1 MHPTSQQTHYWLA
14 GHGLCL
20 KQFNIQLSEGFFVNT
35 AVTTMTS
42 EASTPL
48 SQSLNTSLTE
58 SLTRPLN
65 GPLDTLKKPLH
76 KPLNKSSGLSTSHA
90 AAIDMIRTQ
99 YQQHFS
105 CQLQHSLPYSLSQLD
120 HEQHQILACTGYQ
133 PASEGALF
141 LEQYLDEPVDDCL
154 QRRTNEYVSREQIV
168 EIGGF
173 AVGHQRHA
181 LPFMLLLAP
190 RLAELGF
197 KTVVCTVT
205 RPMQRCLR
213 TLGIV
218 STLVADADPAR
229 VDTRNN
235 AWGTYYDFK
244 PVVLAGDINSNIDNI
259 RPLMRLLA
267 GG

>member
-1 MHPTSQQTHYWLA
+1 M
-14 GHGLCL
+14 
-20 KQFNIQLSEGFFVNT
+20 NT

-48 SQSLNTSLTE
+48 SQSLNTSLAE
-58 SLTRPLN
+58 SLTRSLMGSLN
-65 GPLDTLKKPLH
+65 GPLDTLNKPLMKSLH
-76 KPLNKSSGLSTSHA
+76 KSSDLSTSHA
-90 AAIDMIRTQ
+90 AAIDMIQTQ
-99 YQQHFS
+99 YRKHFS

-141 LEQYLDEPVDDCL
+141 LEQYLDGPVEDSL
-154 QRRTNEYVSREQIV
+154 QRLTNDHVSREHIV

-173 AVGHQRHA
+173 AVGHKRHA

-190 RLAELGF
+190 TLADLGF

-205 RPMQRCLR
+205 RPMQSCLR
-213 TLGIV
+213 KLGIV

-229 VDTRNN
+229 VDTSNN
-235 AWGTYYDFK
+235 AWGTYYDLK
-244 PVVLAGDINSNIDNI
+244 PVVLAGDIGTNIDKI
-259 RPLMRLLA
+259 RPLMSLLA
-267 GG
+267 GGS